1 MKKIKELF
9 HKYNQP
15 DTLMVFSSYALKD
28 GDISKQNALAW
39 YTKEL
44 LSSLPKSQKII
55 VLAENVKGNS
65 NKIIQKDNIL
75 IIPCWQKRNFCSIL
89 KNLYYYS
96 VFNRAKNVLI
106 QFEFNYFGHIFGP
119 LIMLFTLAY
128 LKILNKKV
136 LFQLHEIVTN
146 LYIIRKQI
154 NLT

>member
-119 LIMLFTLAY
+119 LIMLFTLA
-128 LKILNKKV
+128 
-136 LFQLHEIVTN
+136 
-146 LYIIRKQI
+146 
-154 NLT
+154 